1 MNNYNLLL
9 QLSELSK
16 IKFSDK
22 EIVEFCDDFSEM
34 VALMDK
40 VKSFN
45 INSENIAKTTL
56 NYKDISINNR
66 PNKET
71 QTQNNRFVV
80 PKIIQENIL

>member
-45 INSENIAKTTL
+45 INCENISKATL
-56 NYKDISINNR
+56 NYTDISVSSK
-66 PNKET
+66 PNEET

>member
-45 INSENIAKTTL
+45 MNSENISKTTL
-56 NYKDISINNR
+56 NYKDISINNK
-66 PNKET
+66 PNEEFE
-71 QTQNNRFVV
+71 TQNNRFVV

>member
-1 MNNYNLLL
+1 MSNYNLLL

-22 EIVEFCDDFSEM
+22 EISEFCDDFSEM

-56 NYKDISINNR
+56 NYKDISANNKA
-66 PNKET
+66 NEAFDI
-71 QTQNNRFVV
+71 QNNHFVV

>member
-1 MNNYNLLL
+1 MSNYNLLL

-22 EIVEFCDDFSEM
+22 EISEFCDDFSEM

>member
-1 MNNYNLLL
+1 MSNYNLLL

-16 IKFSDK
+16 IKFSDQ
-22 EIVEFCDDFSEM
+22 EISEFCDDFSEM

-45 INSENIAKTTL
+45 MDFENIAKTTL
-56 NYKDISINNR
+56 NYNDISL
-66 PNKET
+66 NKSNEET